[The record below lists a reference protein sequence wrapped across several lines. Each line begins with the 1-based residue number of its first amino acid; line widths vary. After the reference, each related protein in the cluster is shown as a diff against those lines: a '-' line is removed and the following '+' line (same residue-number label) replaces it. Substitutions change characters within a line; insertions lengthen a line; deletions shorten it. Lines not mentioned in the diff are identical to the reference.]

1 MQDEKIIELYWQRDE
16 CALKETQNKYGRYL
30 FKIAYNILS
39 NEQDCEESVNDTYL
53 AAWNSI
59 PPQRP
64 SSLSAYLAKLT
75 RRISI
80 DIYRKRSRDK
90 RIPSEYTVSLDE
102 LYSVSSGDNTEQDV
116 EVKLLATAI
125 NAFLEELPP
134 LQRNLFIGRYY
145 FCDSLKEVSGYCGV
159 AESRAKTLLYR
170 TREKLKQYLEK
181 EGFII

>member
-1 MQDEKIIELYWQRDE
+1 MQDDKIIELYWQRDE

-30 FKIAYNILS
+30 FKIAHNILS
-39 NEQDCEESVNDTYL
+39 DREESEEVVNDAYL

-80 DIYRKRSRDK
+80 DIYRKHSRDK
-90 RIPSEYTVSLDE
+90 RIPSEYTVCLDE
-102 LYSVSSGDNTEQDV
+102 LYSVSNGNTTEQDI
-116 EVKLLATAI
+116 EFKLLAAAI

-145 FCDSLKEVSGYCGV
+145 FCDSLKDVSGYCGV
-159 AESRAKTLLYR
+159 GEARAKTLLHR
-170 TREKLKQYLEK
+170 TREKLKQHLEK